1 VKIFEVLTE
10 AREAPLY
17 HFTSENNF
25 FIILETDNLIGR
37 RGQIWFTRDYS
48 RQFVPHPGM
57 IAAGSL
63 GFRIN
68 QSLLHQRY
76 GKKLHPA
83 GHNKMSN
90 GKIEKWLTDPANA
103 DTIADIQAGNQ
114 SGLSIGGVSVND
126 IVNGTV
132 GQADRWESEE
142 ILDAESIPNFHEY
155 LTGIVYAGG
164 NKIPARGKRANY
176 TNRNPN
182 PNKALDDLANE
193 LMSHFRGES
202 QWQQKD
208 NLIAYMTQFNIPFV
222 INQQDISAQ
231 AVKNRMIEIW
241 REHKAESNKYT
252 IADKEKYEN

>member
-1 VKIFEVLTE
+1 MKINEVLTE
-10 AREAPLY
+10 ARQAPLY
-17 HFTSENNF
+17 HFTTENNF
-25 FIILETDNLIGR
+25 FNILKTDNLVSR
-37 RGQIWFTRDYS
+37 QGQIWFTRDYS

-57 IAAGSL
+57 LSAGSL

-83 GHNKMSN
+83 GHNNMSTE
-90 GKIEKWLTDPANA
+90 KIDKWLADPKNA
-103 DTIADIQAGNQ
+103 STIADIKSGGK
-114 SGLSIGGVSVND
+114 SGLNISGVSVND
-126 IVNGTV
+126 IVNGKV

-164 NKIPARGKRANY
+164 NKIPGRGKRANY
-176 TNRNPN
+176 TTRNPN

-193 LMSHFRGES
+193 LMSHYRGES
-202 QWQQKD
+202 QWQQRD

-222 INQQDISAQ
+222 INQQDISAL
-231 AVKNRMIEIW
+231 AVKNQMIEIW
-241 REHKAESNKYT
+241 RKRKAERNKYNV
-252 IADKEKYEN
+252 IS